1 MSSVQL
7 DSRD

>member
-1 MSSVQL
+1 L